1 MYSKITQHCIEWIR
15 EFFRDAGRKT
25 AVVGISGG
33 KDSAVCAKLCVEAL
47 GQVNVI
53 GVLMPN
59 GVQPDIDD
67 SRAVISQT
75 GIRSVEINIIDAY
88 QSITYQLNKCIGLET
103 SAQAAI
109 NLAPRLRM
117 ATLYAVAQSAD
128 KALVCNCTNYSE
140 AMMGY
145 GTLYGD
151 IAGDFSP
158 LGRLTVSQVMD
169 MGEELGLSRDIARK
183 PPADGLTGK
192 TDEDNLGFTYDD
204 VEKVL
209 AGVPMLNVRPAI
221 EARIKASRFKRNMI
235 RIPVFEPE
243 KII

>member
-1 MYSKITQHCIEWIR
+1 MYSRITQDCIKWIR
-15 EFFRDAGRKT
+15 EFFKGAGRKT

-33 KDSAVCAKLCVEAL
+33 KDSAVCARLCTEAL

-67 SRAVISQT
+67 SYAVISQT
-75 GIRSVEINIIDAY
+75 GIRSVEINVLNAFE
-88 QSITYQLNKCIGLET
+88 SITSQLNKCIGLET
-103 SAQAAI
+103 SVQASV

-128 KALVCNCTNYSE
+128 KALVCNCTNYCE

-151 IAGDFSP
+151 VAGDFSP

-169 MGEELGLSRDIARK
+169 MGEELGLSRNIARK

-192 TDEDNLGFTYDD
+192 TDEESLGFTYAD
-204 VEKVL
+204 VERVL
-209 AGVPMLNVRPAI
+209 AGDPMLEVRPVI
-221 EARIKASRFKRNMI
+221 EARIKASEFKRNMI
-235 RIPVFEPE
+235 RIPVFEPGE
-243 KII
+243 